1 MCARPIALSEKGFVP
16 VMRRPALASLAAVA
30 LVAGASLVLVGCA
43 RTVESGDGGSLAR
56 PTPAPEFPSGLTWLN
71 TATPLTLKALRGKV
85 VVLDFWTYGC
95 INCMHDFPWIERLE
109 KDFPDTLVVIGVH
122 SAKFTEEGNTRNI
135 REIILRYGIDYPVV
149 NDSHFQVWKEWGVN
163 AWPTLAI
170 VDPAGNVVTERAGE
184 GFYPEFKAIISS
196 LVGKFGAEGLL
207 DRRPLKLKLEKQGLP
222 QTVLAFPGKVRV
234 DTKGGRLFIADTDH
248 NRIVVATLDS
258 GKVLAIVGSGRQ
270 GFRDGD
276 FATAEFNHPQGVALS
291 AAGDTLYIAD
301 TNNHA
306 LRAADLAGRTVTT
319 LDGTGAQAAD
329 YPPRGGTAPGVA
341 LSSPWDVVR
350 DGDELYIAM
359 AGCHQIWT
367 MDLATKRIGPYA
379 GTGAE
384 GYGDGPLDE
393 ATLAQPSGLTIGDD
407 GRIYVADAEGS
418 SIRVIDPQRRV
429 VVTLAGAGN
438 SLFDFGDRNGKGRHA
453 RFQHPL
459 GVVAAQGLLYVADT
473 YNNRIRV
480 VDPRTGAVR
489 TLAGGEAGWR
499 DGKDPL
505 FYEPGGLDAANGV
518 LYVADTNNNSI
529 RTVDVATGAASTLV
543 LKGAAM
549 LASDHAYG
557 ETAVRL
563 PPQTVA
569 AGSGSVR
576 FTVELPEGF
585 APNPQAPS
593 EVSVA
598 VSRGDAVSLT
608 GATTYTGA
616 GPRFPLTFPA
626 VFRPGTAEVTLDVAL
641 VYCREQQASVCM
653 IKQARLTVPV
663 QVVEKGAASAPGPL
677 LSVTYRIR

>member
-1 MCARPIALSEKGFVP
+1 
-16 VMRRPALASLAAVA
+16 MRRPPLARLVAAAFIAGTASLA
-30 LVAGASLVLVGCA
+30 LVGCV
-43 RTVESGDGGSLAR
+43 RTAESGDGGSLAR
-56 PTPAPEFPSGLTWLN
+56 PTPAPEFPPGLTWLN

-95 INCMHDFPWIERLE
+95 INCIHDFPWIERLE

-135 REIILRYGIDYPVV
+135 REIVLRYGIDYPVV
-149 NDSHFQVWKEWGVN
+149 NDSHFQVWKAWGVN

-196 LVGKFGAEGLL
+196 LVGKFGAEGRL
-207 DRRPLKLKLEKQGLP
+207 DRRPLQLKLEKQGLP

-234 DTKGGRLFIADTDH
+234 DAKGGRLFISDTDH
-248 NRIVVATLDS
+248 NRIVVAALGS
-258 GKVLAIVGSGRQ
+258 GKVLAIIGSGRQ

-291 AAGDTLYIAD
+291 ADGTTVYVAD

-329 YPPRGGTAPGVA
+329 YPPRGGTAPAVA

-350 DGDELYIAM
+350 DGNDLVIAM
-359 AGCHQIWT
+359 AGCHQIWK
-367 MDLATKRIGPYA
+367 MDLATRRIGPLA

-384 GYGDGPLDE
+384 GTTDGPLDE

-418 SIRVIDPQRRV
+418 SIRVIDPRRGV
-429 VVTLAGAGN
+429 VATLAGAGD
-438 SLFDFGDRNGKGRHA
+438 SLFNFGDRDGKGRHA
-453 RFQHPL
+453 LFQHPL
-459 GVVAAQGLLYVADT
+459 GVVASKGVLYVADT

-489 TLAGGEAGWR
+489 TLAGGAPGWR

-505 FYEPGGLDAANGV
+505 FYEPGGIDAANGT

-529 RTVDVATGAASTLV
+529 RTVDIATGAASTLV
-543 LKGAAM
+543 LKGASM

-557 ETAVRL
+557 EAAVRL
-563 PPQTVA
+563 PPQTVG

-576 FTVELPEGF
+576 LTVELPQGF

-593 EVSVA
+593 EVSVS

-608 GATTYTGA
+608 GATTFTGA

-626 VFRPGTAEVTLDVAL
+626 VFKPGTAEVTFDVAL

-653 IKQARLTVPV
+653 IEQARLTVPV
-663 QVVEKGAASAPGPL
+663 QVVARSAAPAPGPL